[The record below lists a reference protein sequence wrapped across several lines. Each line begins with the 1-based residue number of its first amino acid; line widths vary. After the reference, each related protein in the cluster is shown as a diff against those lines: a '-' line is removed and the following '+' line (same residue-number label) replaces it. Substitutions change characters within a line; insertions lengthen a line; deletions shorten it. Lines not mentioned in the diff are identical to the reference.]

1 MFSLVQI
8 YEMQKFKA
16 IIIDDIAQSRAT
28 LKEDLEAYCPEI
40 EVIGEA
46 EGVVSGARL
55 LKKTTPDVLFLDI
68 QMPDG
73 TGFDLLEI
81 LPEIPFKIIFT
92 TASDAFAIRAFRF
105 SAVDYLLK
113 PVDPDDLMEAVNKLK
128 SAPASGQDLDLLLDN
143 MKSKEAPTKLSLHT
157 QDKIQIVNV
166 SDIIRCES
174 SGNYTIFHFA
184 DGTNL
189 MVTRTLK
196 EYDQLLG
203 DSGFFRVHQ
212 SHLVNKK
219 HITAYV
225 KTEGGYL
232 LMSNNQHVAVSLR
245 KKASVME
252 MLDKL

>member
-1 MFSLVQI
+1 
-8 YEMQKFKA
+8 MQKFKA

-28 LKEDLEAYCPEI
+28 LKEDLDTYCPEI
-40 EVIGEA
+40 QVIGEA

-55 LKKTTPDVLFLDI
+55 LKELTPDVLFLDI

-81 LPEIPFKIIFT
+81 LPKVAFKIIFT

-113 PVDPDDLMEAVNKLK
+113 PIDPDDLIESVNKLK
-128 SAPASGQDLDLLLDN
+128 SFPHTGQNLDLLLDN
-143 MKSKEAPTKLSLHT
+143 MKNQETPKKLSLHT
-157 QDKIQIVNV
+157 QDKIQIVTV

-174 SGNYTIFHFA
+174 SGNYTIFHFS

-212 SHLVNKK
+212 SHLVNQK
-219 HITAYV
+219 HITAFV

-232 LMSNNQHVAVSLR
+232 LMSNGQHVSVSLR
-245 KKASVME
+245 KKAAVME
-252 MLDKL
+252 MLEKL

>member
-1 MFSLVQI
+1 MFSLVQN

-28 LKEDLEAYCPEI
+28 LKEDLGAYCPDI

-55 LKKTTPDVLFLDI
+55 LKEITPDVLFLDI

-81 LPEIPFKIIFT
+81 LPDVPFKVIFT

-113 PVDPDDLMEAVNKLK
+113 PIDPDDLIESVNKLK
-128 SAPASGQDLDLLLDN
+128 SLPHTEQNLDLLLDN
-143 MKSKEAPTKLSLHT
+143 MKNQDTPKKLSLHT
-157 QDKIQIVNV
+157 QEKIQIVTV

-196 EYDQLLG
+196 EYDQLLS

-219 HITAYV
+219 HITAFV

-232 LMSNNQHVAVSLR
+232 LMSNGQHVSVSLR
-245 KKASVME
+245 KKAAVME
-252 MLDKL
+252 MLEKL

>member
-81 LPEIPFKIIFT
+81 LPEISFKIIFT

-128 SAPASGQDLDLLLDN
+128 STPAAGQDLDLLLDN
-143 MKSKEAPTKLSLHT
+143 MKSQEAPTKLSLHT

-196 EYDQLLG
+196 EYDQLLS

-232 LMSNNQHVAVSLR
+232 LMSNDQHVSVSLR

-252 MLDKL
+252 MLEKL

>member
-28 LKEDLEAYCPEI
+28 LKEDLSAYCPEI

-55 LKKTTPDVLFLDI
+55 LKEIKPDVLFLDI

-81 LPEIPFKIIFT
+81 LPEISFKIIFT

-128 SAPASGQDLDLLLDN
+128 SAPSSEQALDLLLDN
-143 MKSKEAPTKLSLHT
+143 VKNQEGPKKISLHT

-184 DGTNL
+184 DKTNL

-196 EYDQLLG
+196 EYDQLLN

-219 HITAYV
+219 HITAFV

-232 LMSNNQHVAVSLR
+232 LMSNGQHVAVSLR
-245 KKASVME
+245 KKAAVME
-252 MLDKL
+252 MLEQL

>member
-55 LKKTTPDVLFLDI
+55 LKKTIPDVLFLDI

-81 LPEIPFKIIFT
+81 LPKIPFKIIFT

-128 SAPASGQDLDLLLDN
+128 LAPAGQDLDLLLDN
-143 MKSKEAPTKLSLHT
+143 MKNQEAPKKLSLHT

-232 LMSNNQHVAVSLR
+232 LMSNNQHVSVSLR

-252 MLDKL
+252 MLEKL